1 VSPPFLFE
9 EKTVPDRK
17 TALITGASSGIGY
30 EFARLFAR
38 DQYHL
43 VLVARSRDKLVKLA
57 AELKKECGTNS
68 LIVAVDLSE
77 RGGADLV
84 VDQTTKSGMSI
95 DALVN
100 NAGFGQYGMFA
111 LSDPREMTQQ
121 IQLNITSLTQL
132 TRSYLPGMME
142 RSYGRILNVAST
154 AAYQPGPLMAVYY
167 ATKAYVLNFSEAIA
181 NELQGS
187 GVTVTC
193 LCPGP
198 TTTEFHKRA
207 DMEDSRLL
215 RFGRMDAAS
224 VAEIGY
230 RGMNAGR
237 RVVIAG
243 LQNRLMAQAVRVAPR
258 KLVTS
263 IVRTIQE
270 RSRMRI

>member
-1 VSPPFLFE
+1 MS
-9 EKTVPDRK
+9 DRK

-30 EFARLFAR
+30 ELASLFAR
-38 DQYHL
+38 DQYQL

-57 AELKKECGTNS
+57 ADLKKEFGTNS
-68 LIVAVDLSE
+68 LIIAVDLSQSA
-77 RGGADLV
+77 GADLA
-84 VDQTTKSGMSI
+84 VDQTTKSGMQI

-132 TRSYLPGMME
+132 TRSYLPGMLE

-187 GVTVTC
+187 GVTATC

-207 DMEDSRLL
+207 EMEDTRLL
-215 RFGRMDAAS
+215 RFGRMDAAA
-224 VAEIGY
+224 VAVIGY
-230 RGMNAGR
+230 HGMNAGK

-243 LQNRLMAQAVRVAPR
+243 LQNRLMAQAVRLAPR

-270 RSRMRI
+270 RSRTHI